1 MCRNK
6 ASGNLGNTE
15 RWLVRKEGYSVVISA
30 PRRLRRGLKRRLHGS
45 GTELLKAKVLLGG
58 PCESGKTILAYFLTQ
73 ASDITEYN
81 PTQGVRILEFEN
93 PRVTS
98 KQQSRGV
105 WIWALGLWWWSR
117 VRVLLVSPDEG
128 LSWGGD
134 RLQCQHPK
142 SPEGNWDVV
151 FLFRPAA
158 VLTEYSVS
166 VNCTPQTR
174 LRKWQRKP
182 SSGTTLEQAEAGA
195 LESWGL
201 PRRDQDGIHPVFKK
215 HNQLSVR
222 EQRPGRDVHYY
233 LTGFHLE
240 ASTSQMKLMSVQSL
254 KSIHLRRFSSPSG
267 YRRRFPCLPQRPVS
281 QGVDSIPSV
290 LHP

>member
-1 MCRNK
+1 M
-6 ASGNLGNTE
+6 T
-15 RWLVRKEGYSVVISA
+15 SA
-30 PRRLRRGLKRRLHGS
+30 PRRLWRGLKRRLRGP

-73 ASDITEYN
+73 ASDVTEYN

-98 KQQSRGV
+98 KQRRRGV

-117 VRVLLVSPDEG
+117 VRVLLASPDEG

-151 FLFRPAA
+151 FLFRSAA

-174 LRKWQRKP
+174 LQKWQRKP

-201 PRRDQDGIHPVFKK
+201 PGRDQDGIHPVFKK

-222 EQRPGRDVHYY
+222 EQRPGGDVHIPNEVNISAEPEVHPPKKV
-233 LTGFHLE
+233 LI
-240 ASTSQMKLMSVQSL
+240 SL
-254 KSIHLRRFSSPSG
+254 WLWRHFL
-267 YRRRFPCLPQRPVS
+267 YLPQRPVS
-281 QGVDSIPSV
+281 QGVDSLPSI
-290 LHP
+290 LYP